1 MTRIVLVPNQPWRQ
15 RRWRALSGRTLALPL
30 PTATVT
36 IRLPFFVS
44 FDIPNRDGFDGVLW
58 SAFMDKL
65 ARSHIRTL

>member
-36 IRLPFFVS
+36 IRLPFLFPLIYPTGMVS
-44 FDIPNRDGFDGVLW
+44 TAFYGLHLW
-58 SAFMDKL
+58 TS
-65 ARSHIRTL
+65 